1 MKKESGWG
9 IAKYNP
15 KTKKELEWYR
25 YADKEIANYWIDKV
39 DVDKYSDGGS
49 IENKIGGNYSMKNE
63 FGSFTSIKI
72 MPVDKNL
79 RGSNDFFSVQI
90 SIRIK
95 EGDLERIQI
104 KPIVTFPM
112 SKYDSFIEDLNNR
125 NATKYKN
132 GGEVY
137 NFSDY
142 SNDALSDMIINL
154 SRYENNEEY
163 IEIVKAELKKR
174 KNKNISI
181 KKINK

>member
-1 MKKESGWG
+1 MLLLKKESGWG

-49 IENKIGGNYSMKNE
+49 IENKIGGNY
-63 FGSFTSIKI
+63 
-72 MPVDKNL
+72 
-79 RGSNDFFSVQI
+79 FFSVQI